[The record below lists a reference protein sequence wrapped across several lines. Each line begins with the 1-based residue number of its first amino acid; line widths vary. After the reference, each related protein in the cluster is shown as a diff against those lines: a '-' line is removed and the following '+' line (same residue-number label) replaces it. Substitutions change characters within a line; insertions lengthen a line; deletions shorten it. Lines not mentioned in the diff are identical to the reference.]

1 MTNLLK
7 GKRILV
13 TGGAGFIGCNLV
25 RRLIKEGAKVRVFD
39 NFSTG
44 KRENLS
50 NLVIAIPSDSTE
62 SVKGLSREKQSHFS
76 SPKDSLPAEGSIP
89 SRTFGKS
96 AWIDSIHEVN
106 NPLDVF
112 EGDLRDFALILEATK
127 DIEIIFHQ
135 AALPSVIRSV
145 KAPNTTND
153 VNITGTLN
161 LLESCKANKVKRVV
175 YASSSSIYG
184 DSDELP
190 KREDMIPKPMSPYAV
205 SKLAGE
211 HYMKVFHHLYGIE
224 TVILRYFNVYGLYQ
238 DPTSEYSGVISK
250 FINAFIHDKPI
261 TVYGDGEQSRDFT
274 FVDDVVEANIL
285 AANAAVSGEVFNV
298 AVGQQYSLNQMI
310 NILKEIFNKEIE
322 VEYADP
328 RPGDVRHSRAEVEKI
343 KKHLYFSARINFSE
357 GLKRTVTWYLD
368 AKESKETK

>member
-1 MTNLLK
+1 MTPDFDR
-7 GKRILV
+7 KRVLV

-25 RRLIKEGAKVRVFD
+25 RRLLKEDAFVRVFD

-44 KRENLS
+44 KRDNLS
-50 NLVIAIPSDSTE
+50 DLQVSDSV
-62 SVKGLSREKQSHFS
+62 SARSAQSRSRQANRNRS
-76 SPKDSLPAEGSIP
+76 EGAFP
-89 SRTFGKS
+89 SRRL
-96 AWIDSIHEVN
+96 E
-106 NPLDVF
+106 VF

-127 DIEIIFHQ
+127 GIEIVFHE

-161 LLESCKANKVKRVV
+161 LLEACKVNKVRRVI

-211 HYMKVFHHLYGIE
+211 HYMRVFHHLYGIE
-224 TVILRYFNVYGLYQ
+224 TVILRYFNVYGPYQ
-238 DPTSEYSGVISK
+238 DPTSEYSGVIAK
-250 FINAFIHDKPI
+250 FINAFIENKPI

-274 FVDDVVEANIL
+274 YVDDIVEANIL
-285 AANAAVSGEVFNV
+285 AANAPVSGEIFNV
-298 AVGQQYSLNQMI
+298 AGGNRHSLKQMI
-310 NILKEIFNKEIE
+310 ETLRRIFNRKRYRIIYLNPRLGDIMHS
-322 VEYADP
+322 YAD
-328 RPGDVRHSRAEVEKI
+328 VHRARRELAFVKTVD
-343 KKHLYFSARINFSE
+343 LNN
-357 GLKRTVTWYLD
+357 GLMLTIEHIRRVQ
-368 AKESKETK
+368 